1 MPSFSI
7 RLRRVFGWSLRIRAA
22 PLGPWMTPAVDSSTA
37 TMCRRSISSR
47 GAMSSGTAARTPARP
62 YRFVEIAIRRRD
74 HPHVHPDGPA
84 RPHGLE
90 LLLLEDA
97 KKLHLRL
104 EGQLADL
111 VEEDRAAI
119 GELEAADA
127 ALQRTGEGT
136 LHMPE

>member
-1 MPSFSI
+1 RAHPC
-7 RLRRVFGWSLRIRAA
+7 LR
-22 PLGPWMTPAVDSSTA
+22 TA
-37 TMCRRSISSR
+37 M
-47 GAMSSGTAARTPARP
+47 
-62 YRFVEIAIRRRD
+62 RRRES
-74 HPHVHPDGPA
+74 PHGHPDGPA

-136 LHMPE
+136 LHMPEQLALDQARGDCAAVHLHQRAVAAGAAVVNG